1 MTEMQL
7 TKRNHYTPCFWAALW
22 SETYYRSFLAGVQ
35 EAESVRDQP
44 VHALNVKS
52 GRLFETT
59 VENVHFD
66 KNLCVAEITRESAED
81 FAKRHHPDKF
91 EEFLRTNA
99 TANYPVFL
107 DFENVLTGLEHSAAY
122 QTLMAVAKA
131 QRIQIRNG
139 SRFSCVF
146 RCPATPALPR
156 NHEFD
161 DPVARGVR
169 PSQV

>member
-1 MTEMQL
+1 MQL
-7 TKRNHYTPCFWAALW
+7 TKRNHDTPCFWAALW
-22 SETYYRSFLAGVQ
+22 SETYYRSFLAGAL

-44 VHALNVKS
+44 IHALNVKS

-81 FAKRHHPDKF
+81 FAKRHHPDEF
-91 EEFLRTNA
+91 EEFLRA
-99 TANYPVFL
+99 
-107 DFENVLTGLEHSAAY
+107 
-122 QTLMAVAKA
+122 
-131 QRIQIRNG
+131 
-139 SRFSCVF
+139 RFSRVF

-156 NHEFD
+156 NNEFD
-161 DPVARGVR
+161 DPVTRGVR